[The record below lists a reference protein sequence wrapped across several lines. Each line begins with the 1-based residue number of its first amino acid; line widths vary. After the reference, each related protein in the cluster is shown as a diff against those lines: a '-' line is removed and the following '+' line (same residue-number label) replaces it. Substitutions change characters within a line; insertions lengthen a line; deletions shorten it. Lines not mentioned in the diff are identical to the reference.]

1 MNTEHSNGATHDHA
15 FIDLAFFDD
24 GASDEKATHRLDEA
38 YRSAVEHFT
47 IAEEQ
52 REEQFEALFEEA
64 MSIRLAHPP
73 AASAPQVESL
83 PHVDPSAPGERTL
96 RRRTGMSRRLRPGRV
111 ATAVGRLAEQATRR
125 LRPLVLVVSG
135 IASVVFVV
143 FVLLLDRQIGLWIL
157 GFAGAIVAIVPI
169 YCALLSRAAAS
180 RVLSQFHV
188 VLHALDIRQI
198 VGRNESHEVVPDD
211 RR

>member
-1 MNTEHSNGATHDHA
+1 MNTEHSNGAMRDHA
-15 FIDLAFFDD
+15 FFDH
-24 GASDEKATHRLDEA
+24 GASDEKVTRRLDEA
-38 YRSAVEHFT
+38 YRSAVEYFT
-47 IAEEQ
+47 IAEER
-52 REEQFEALFEEA
+52 REEHFEALFEKA
-64 MSIRLAHPP
+64 MSIRFAHQ
-73 AASAPQVESL
+73 AAVSAPQVESR
-83 PHVDPSAPGERTL
+83 PHIDPSAHGERT
-96 RRRTGMSRRLRPGRV
+96 RRRRKGMTRRLRPGRV
-111 ATAVGRLAEQATRR
+111 VMAVSRLARQATRR
-125 LRPLVLVVSG
+125 LRPPVLAASG
-135 IASVVFVV
+135 IASIVFVV
-143 FVLLLDRQIGLWIL
+143 FVLLLNRQVGLWIL